1 MSLQSNS
8 FHKWIFRASFV
19 LIWSLG
25 FFFWGRNTAKERDL
39 TSVITQ
45 VDTLFIHDT
54 ITQEKPVY
62 ITKTNTRT
70 EYIQATD
77 TIRINDTLFVPV
89 PIEKKVYED
98 SLYRAEISGYRASLD
113 RIDIYQRK
121 QIVTQTATIF
131 VAERKRWGIGLQ
143 AGYGAMPADGTIR
156 LAPYIGIGLSYDLIR
171 W

>member
-1 MSLQSNS
+1 MNLRLNKQ
-8 FHKWIFRASFV
+8 WIFRVAFV

-25 FFFWGRNTAKERDL
+25 IFFWGRNTAKECDL
-39 TSVITQ
+39 TGVVPQ
-45 VDTLFIHDT
+45 VDTLIIRDT
-54 ITQEKPVY
+54 ITQEMPVY
-62 ITKTNTRT
+62 SIKTNTIT
-70 EYIQATD
+70 EYIQVTD

-98 SLYRAEISGYRASLD
+98 SLYRAEISGYKANLD

-121 QIVTQTATIF
+121 QVVTQTATIF

-143 AGYGAMPADGTIR
+143 AGYGATPVDGTIR